1 MKEVSLFIVCI
12 KGTNYVKVVL
22 FFFITEIDV
31 LYFMFGGLILLYH
44 LERKSMINIK
54 KNIDK

>member
-12 KGTNYVKVVL
+12 KEMNYIKVIL
-22 FFFITEIDV
+22 FFLITEIDV

-44 LERKSMINIK
+44 LERK
-54 KNIDK
+54 